1 MDQRV
6 PPAPGSAMTADKL
19 ITGENRP
26 TTEWSRLVQQSIES
40 RGLWATYEELT
51 AHASKEP
58 EPVILGYIEIV
69 RATIV
74 RQFLERSTEMAS
86 VPRISPLFLSD
97 FDRFNLNV
105 QEGFLISLIDGR
117 SSLQAL
123 LKLSPFDQFTTL
135 FNLAKLHHQQAI
147 TLPS

>member
-1 MDQRV
+1 
-6 PPAPGSAMTADKL
+6 MTADEL
-19 ITGENRP
+19 TATTRRSA
-26 TTEWSRLVQQSIES
+26 TEWNRYIQQSVET
-40 RGLWATYEELT
+40 RGIWETYEEL
-51 AHASKEP
+51 AAQASREP
-58 EPVILGYIEIV
+58 SPIIYGYLEIL
-69 RATIV
+69 RTTIV
-74 RQFLERSTEMAS
+74 RQFLERSREMSA

-105 QEGFLISLIDGR
+105 QEGFLMSLIDGR

-135 FNLAKLHHQQAI
+135 FNLAKLHQQQAI

>member
-1 MDQRV
+1 
-6 PPAPGSAMTADKL
+6 MTADEL
-19 ITGENRP
+19 TATTRRSA
-26 TTEWSRLVQQSIES
+26 TEWNRYIQQSVET
-40 RGLWATYEELT
+40 RGVWDTYEEL
-51 AHASKEP
+51 AAQASREP
-58 EPVILGYIEIV
+58 SPIIYGYLEIL
-69 RATIV
+69 RTTIV
-74 RQFLERSTEMAS
+74 RQFLERSREMSA

-105 QEGFLISLIDGR
+105 QEGFLMSLIDGR

-135 FNLAKLHHQQAI
+135 FNLAKLHQQQAI

>member
-1 MDQRV
+1 
-6 PPAPGSAMTADKL
+6 MTAEEL
-19 ITGENRP
+19 TATNRRSA
-26 TTEWSRLVQQSIES
+26 TEWSRYIQQSVES
-40 RGLWATYEELT
+40 RGVWETYEEI
-51 AHASKEP
+51 AAQASRESS
-58 EPVILGYIEIV
+58 PVIYGYLEIL
-69 RATIV
+69 RTTIV
-74 RQFLERSTEMAS
+74 RQFLERSREMSA

-105 QEGFLISLIDGR
+105 QEGFLMSLIDGR

-123 LKLSPFDQFTTL
+123 LKLSPFDHFTTL

>member
-1 MDQRV
+1 
-6 PPAPGSAMTADKL
+6 MTADNL
-19 ITGENRP
+19 STNARR
-26 TTEWSRLVQQSIES
+26 TAVEWSRIVQKSIES
-40 RGLWATYEELT
+40 RGLWATYDELN
-51 AHASKEP
+51 ALASKEP
-58 EPVILGYIEIV
+58 TPVLLGYMEII
-69 RATIV
+69 RTTIV
-74 RQFLERSTEMAS
+74 RQFLERSKEMTA

-105 QEGFLISLIDGR
+105 QEGFLMSLIDGR

>member
-1 MDQRV
+1 
-6 PPAPGSAMTADKL
+6 MTADKL
-19 ITGENRP
+19 STSDRRSA
-26 TTEWSRLVQQSIES
+26 TEWSRLVQQSIEE
-40 RGLWATYEELT
+40 RGLWATYDDLA
-51 AHASKEP
+51 AHASREP
-58 EPVILGYIEIV
+58 EPVVLGYVEII

-74 RQFLERSTEMAS
+74 RQFLERSKEMAS

-105 QEGFLISLIDGR
+105 QEGFLMSLIDGR

-135 FNLAKLHHQQAI
+135 FNLAKLHNQQAI